1 MIFVCKLGNDS
12 QLAAEAVRAALSSTD
27 GPLDSRSSGDQ
38 TSDTPQG
45 AAVYDGWN
53 EASRIMDV
61 RGGLR
66 AWGKEVDPDFPL
78 YF

>member
-27 GPLDSRSSGDQ
+27 GPLNPISSGDQ
-38 TSDTPQG
+38 TSDTSQG
-45 AAVYDGWN
+45 AAVDAVWDD
-53 EASRIMDV
+53 APRVMDV

-66 AWGKEVDPDFPL
+66 AWGKDVDPDFPL